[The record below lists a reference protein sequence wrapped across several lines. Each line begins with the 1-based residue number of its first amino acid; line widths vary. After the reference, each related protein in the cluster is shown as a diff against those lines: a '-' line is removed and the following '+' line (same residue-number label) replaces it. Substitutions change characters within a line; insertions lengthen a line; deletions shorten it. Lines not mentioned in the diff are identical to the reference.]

1 MVSFFFFFLFTEK
14 KDLIADDT
22 RDYKD
27 EEPEPA
33 MKRQPR
39 PTRASIGL
47 EKPDRS
53 RRQSFPLFV
62 LFCHKEK
69 RVGSC
74 TICGFHITVKRVHF
88 NFANFASKT
97 IRKIKML
104 AEIFIIHLSK
114 HWWLKKNWEILMP
127 FKWPNV
133 AIHEIFMLYS
143 IMKNNGSRCY
153 SVIQ

>member
-1 MVSFFFFFLFTEK
+1 MVSFFFFFFFFLVLTEK

-27 EEPEPA
+27 EELGPA

-114 HWWLKKNWEILMP
+114 H
-127 FKWPNV
+127 
-133 AIHEIFMLYS
+133 
-143 IMKNNGSRCY
+143 
-153 SVIQ
+153 

>member
-1 MVSFFFFFLFTEK
+1 MVSFFFFSFFLVLTEK
-14 KDLIADDT
+14 RTSSQMTQEINQ
-22 RDYKD
+22 D
-27 EEPEPA
+27 EEPGPA

-47 EKPDRS
+47 ENQTVVEDM
-53 RRQSFPLFV
+53 SFPLFV

-74 TICGFHITVKRVHF
+74 AICGFHITVKRMHF

-114 HWWLKKNWEILMP
+114 H
-127 FKWPNV
+127 
-133 AIHEIFMLYS
+133 
-143 IMKNNGSRCY
+143 
-153 SVIQ
+153 